1 MKGKIFLAVVVA
13 VAAYLIYTT
22 FFAGSFPRGVAE
34 MRELEK
40 NYNAQESFLVPI
52 SLQEIATYKKGLN
65 SLKKKYSGNSS
76 LNSLFDVKLSLA
88 QVEENLLDIGDEFSR
103 SDKTHPDCSAGSG
116 FLNAK
121 QLAADTLSKADSA
134 LAKRNAFLKNYPAE
148 AGQVHEIKQVQ
159 FEGAI
164 SAVKNGV
171 AQIQKILDTY
181 C

>member
-1 MKGKIFLAVVVA
+1 MEV
-13 VAAYLIYTT
+13 
-22 FFAGSFPRGVAE
+22 
-34 MRELEK
+34 EK
-40 NYNAQESFLVPI
+40 NYNAQESFLVPVT
-52 SLQEIATYKKGLN
+52 LQEIAAYKKGMN
-65 SLKKKYSGNSS
+65 SLKKKYAGNSS

-88 QVEENLLDIGDEFSR
+88 LVEENLLNISDEFSR
-103 SDKTHPDCSAGSG
+103 SDKTNPNCSAGSG

-134 LAKRNAFLKNYPAE
+134 LGKRNAFLKNYPNE
-148 AGQVHEIKQVQ
+148 AGQVQEIKQVQ

-171 AQIQKILDTY
+171 RQIQKILDTY